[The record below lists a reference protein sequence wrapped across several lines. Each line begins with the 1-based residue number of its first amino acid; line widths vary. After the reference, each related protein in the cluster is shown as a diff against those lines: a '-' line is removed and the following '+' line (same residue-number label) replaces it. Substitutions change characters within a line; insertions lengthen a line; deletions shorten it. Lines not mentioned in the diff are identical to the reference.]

1 MSSSSGYETAS
12 KRTRT
17 GNERSG
23 LSLSAESLLGLFYIQ
38 RYRFLTIGQYAR
50 IASLNHDTATKQ
62 LRRFEERGLLGY
74 FGNTGIRGYGK
85 TPKVYFLTRKGFEL
99 LRRESEIPPELIG
112 NYKEVKV
119 ESRWSPQMYHRLR
132 TVDLM
137 ISAECAVKK
146 RPQLSMVAT
155 FLEYLRV
162 RRGNHVTRE
171 TTDYVAGEETAE
183 NRIIPD
189 AALILEN
196 IETKKRALFFVEM
209 DMATEP
215 IVSRIT
221 RDTRHTIQQKLR
233 QYDRYLKSLRY
244 KETYAAY
251 GDFRSFTLL
260 FVTLSAER
268 VNNIRRDM
276 QELPAELSNYYRFTT
291 FEAAMGD
298 FFSTIWNSRSLADTT
313 VYSLVRDERQMQ
325 GGFLWPLGPRFFPI
339 GR

>member
-1 MSSSSGYETAS
+1 MASSIGYETAS

-17 GNERSG
+17 GSKRSD

-38 RYRFLTIGQYAR
+38 RYRFLTISQYAR

-85 TPKVYFLTRKGFEL
+85 TPKAYFLTRKGFEL

-112 NYKEVKV
+112 THKEVKV
-119 ESRWSPQMYHRLR
+119 ESRWSPLMYHRLR

-137 ISAECAVKK
+137 ISAEVAVRV

-155 FLEYLRV
+155 FLEYRRV
-162 RRGNHVTRE
+162 KRGSQVSRE
-171 TTDYVAGEETAE
+171 TTDYVAAEETAE

-189 AALILEN
+189 AAFILEN
-196 IETKKRALFFVEM
+196 IETKKRALFFIEM

-251 GDFRSFTLL
+251 GYFRFFTLL
-260 FVTLSAER
+260 FVTLTVER

-276 QELPAELSNYYRFTT
+276 QDLPAELAHYYRFTT
-291 FEAAMGD
+291 FEESMGD
-298 FFSTIWNSRSLADTT
+298 FFSAIWKSRMLTDSTC
-313 VYSLVRDERQMQ
+313 YPLVRERQ
-325 GGFLWPLGPRFFPI
+325 
-339 GR
+339 